1 MDGLQQVFDSEPP
14 GEIASA
20 SPASESLL
28 ERVLGLFE
36 LTEDRRSPDDTNAFG
51 TILEQL
57 AFKTDEKTR
66 AELAGRLCLSEN
78 APIHLMRRLAFD
90 NIIVARPVLQ
100 YSPCLSEHDLIVLA
114 TKLGQDHLL
123 AIAHRLRLPVSVAAI
138 LVSRGGSPVHLTVV
152 QNSSAELTPESIAH
166 LHTCADN
173 DPELKFLL
181 GTRPDLSPR
190 LFDRFMSFVTDQFY
204 VDDETSAQLD
214 GAKMFEE
221 IAARTIKSAE
231 ADEAEPEQDKDASK
245 DSKPE
250 PEPEP
255 EPRDRQAPAEEE
267 EIEPLVYDPIRHAHP
282 SEANLLKLAQGKMVK
297 ESVTCMSKL
306 TKLDPVMIEHCL
318 LKAELSALMVLS
330 KANGFANGTFKA
342 LLELRISA
350 MDGGEEADIDIV
362 AMLKRYEAM
371 QSHTAKR
378 IIQFANKKN

>member
-1 MDGLQQVFDSEPP
+1 MDGLQQVLDSEPP
-14 GEIASA
+14 GDIAPA

-66 AELAGRLCLSEN
+66 AELAGRLCLSQN

-138 LVSRGGSPVHLTVV
+138 LVSRGGSPVHITVV
-152 QNSSAELTPESIAH
+152 QNSSAELSPESIAH
-166 LHTCADN
+166 LHACADN

-190 LFDRFMSFVTDQFY
+190 LFDRFKSFVTDQFY

-231 ADEAEPEQDKDASK
+231 ADEAEIERDRDASE
-245 DSKPE
+245 DSK
-250 PEPEP
+250 PEP

-267 EIEPLVYDPIRHAHP
+267 EEVEPLVYDPIRHAHP

-297 ESVTCMSKL
+297 ESVTCMAKL
-306 TKLDPVMIEHCL
+306 TRLDPVMVEHCL
-318 LKAELSALMVLS
+318 LQAELSALMVLS

-350 MDGGEEADIDIV
+350 TESGEEPDIDIV

-378 IIQFANKKN
+378 IIQFANKKQ